1 MVIIENLPI
10 GKYYVLEKETASEDY
25 ILNTEKIYFEILE
38 NESVAKIEMINEIVI
53 KVPNTEKNELPLFE
67 IGALL
72 VSFIGLGVIIYVKR
86 KK

>member
-1 MVIIENLPI
+1 
-10 GKYYVLEKETASEDY
+10 
-25 ILNTEKIYFEILE
+25 
-38 NESVAKIEMINEIVI
+38 MINEIVI

-72 VSFIGLGVIIYVKR
+72 VSLIGLGVIIYAKR